1 MATLPKWLETALFY
15 EIYPQSF
22 RDTNGDGVGDLPGIL
37 EKLDYI
43 QGLGFN
49 AIWMN
54 PCYLSPFGDAGYD
67 VQDYKQIAPRYGTM
81 ADMEKLIAEMHRR
94 GMHLLLDLVPGH
106 TSEEHEWFLKSSQKE
121 PNEYSDRYIWTTPDT
136 KIVFGL
142 NKARGT
148 REGLYH
154 YNFYPIQPSLNYGFA
169 KVTQPW
175 QTPAGAPAVQK
186 TIEGVKDIIRFWL
199 QKGVDGFRVDMA
211 FSLVKDDGP
220 GRPETI
226 KVWQKIFPDIYLSL
240 IHI

>member
-94 GMHLLLDLVPGH
+94 GMHLLLDLVPG
-106 TSEEHEWFLKSSQKE
+106 
-121 PNEYSDRYIWTTPDT
+121 
-136 KIVFGL
+136 
-142 NKARGT
+142 
-148 REGLYH
+148 
-154 YNFYPIQPSLNYGFA
+154 
-169 KVTQPW
+169 
-175 QTPAGAPAVQK
+175 
-186 TIEGVKDIIRFWL
+186 
-199 QKGVDGFRVDMA
+199 
-211 FSLVKDDGP
+211 
-220 GRPETI
+220 
-226 KVWQKIFPDIYLSL
+226 L
-240 IHI
+240 IL